1 MLNVQLKIKKIDNE
15 YCILWIQNGVIDEN
29 KTYYTDDKQDAIDT
43 KKAIIKAY
51 SNTNYTRLHI
61 CSFRSRRKDC

>member
-51 SNTNYTRLHI
+51 SNTNYTNI
-61 CSFRSRRKDC
+61 NIIK

>member
-1 MLNVQLKIKKIDNE
+1 MLNIELKIKNLNDNQWGIY
-15 YCILWIQNGVIDEN
+15 YCILWIENGVIDEN

-51 SNTNYTRLHI
+51 KKTNYTNI
-61 CSFRSRRKDC
+61 NIIK

>member
-1 MLNVQLKIKKIDNE
+1 MLNVQLKIKKLDNE
-15 YCILWIQNGVIDEN
+15 YCILWIENGVIDEG

-51 SNTNYTRLHI
+51 SNTNYTNI
-61 CSFRSRRKDC
+61 NIIK